1 MTRSTPRSAP
11 GPPPR
16 PRSGGKRTHTYILV
30 GISALWLLWAW
41 TTAGAVPFHPDE
53 ATYLYMARDG
63 YTNPS
68 RLAYDPDL
76 RTRAAHYRLVNAP
89 LTRYLWA
96 LSLRLAGASPPPVDW
111 LWEQTWAENLA
122 RGALPQ
128 PEALLAARRAAVIL
142 LWLAGWGLYAAAR
155 NLGRSRAGLAAAVL
169 FWLHPLV
176 LLHGRRAMQEA
187 ALLAT
192 LAGLLAVLTAP
203 RTRAWLLGLTW
214 GLALAAK
221 AWALAWGPAV
231 GYRALAQRPRLR
243 RAFVVLLTAG
253 AVIFVLNPV
262 AWRAPLATARAAW
275 QRRHAVT
282 QGQVRAA
289 LDMGSPHA
297 LTTPG
302 ARALALLWHLYLA
315 PLQYAEVG
323 NYQRALAAEQR
334 AYDQTLWARWA
345 RGPLVGGAL
354 LVLTGFGLVQL
365 ARRTWRLAGG
375 RAYFLVGA
383 GMLAFYLAALPLAWQ
398 RYVMPWLPWLAVA
411 WGWGVDALLAAG
423 RIDRA

>member
-1 MTRSTPRSAP
+1 VTGTPSRRQSQVSSP
-11 GPPPR
+11 FR
-16 PRSGGKRTHTYILV
+16 PRIAHATGYILA
-30 GISALWLLWAW
+30 GFSAVWLIWAW
-41 TTAGAVPFHPDE
+41 ATVGEVPFHPDE
-53 ATYLYMARDG
+53 ATYLYMANDG
-63 YTNPS
+63 YTNPG
-68 RLAYDPDL
+68 RLAYDPDI

-96 LSLRLAGASPPPVDW
+96 LSLRLANASPPPVDW
-111 LWEQTWAENLA
+111 LWEQTWNENRS

-128 PEALLAARRAAVIL
+128 PDALLAARRTAVIL
-142 LWLAGWGLYAAAR
+142 IWLAGWGLYAAAR
-155 NLGRSRAGLAAAVL
+155 NLGSPRAGLVAAVL

-192 LAGLLAVLTAP
+192 LAWLLTVLTAP
-203 RTRAWLLGLTW
+203 RARAWLIGTMW

-231 GYRALAQRPRLR
+231 GYRALTERPRLR
-243 RAFVVLLTAG
+243 RALVVLLTAS
-253 AVIFVLNPV
+253 AVLMLLNPV
-262 AWRAPLATARAAW
+262 AWRAPLTTARAAW

-282 QGQVRAA
+282 QGQVRTA
-289 LDMGSPHA
+289 LALGSPHA

-323 NYQRALAAEQR
+323 NYQHALAAEQR
-334 AYDQTLWARWA
+334 AYDQKPWARWTH
-345 RGPLVGGAL
+345 GPIASGAL
-354 LVLTGFGLVQL
+354 LVLTGLGLVQL
-365 ARRTWRLAGG
+365 ARQTWPRAAG
-375 RAYFLVGA
+375 RAYLLVGA

-398 RYVMPWLPWLAVA
+398 RYVVPWLPWLAVA
-411 WGWGVDALLAAG
+411 WGWGVDALLAAWFH
-423 RIDRA
+423 RA